1 MQHGGSHSKDPQTL
15 LVVKEKRLRPK
26 AIRPFPAQST
36 SVEERNP
43 LPGVAIRGGSPWESL
58 GFLALLCDFEPFGST
73 SWRAGLPT
81 HDIAHVLGMQV
92 KSRTIAESSMR
103 FSGVYCHSFAD
114 CHKCRHPRAGSL
126 FQAAHMHEGSY
137 WQYVTQALL
146 TGDLRLQ
153 IVMKYESFWF
163 RNMESESFICLWKM
177 SLHTQE
183 NSHYN

>member
-15 LVVKEKRLRPK
+15 LTVKEKWLRPK

-36 SVEERNP
+36 SVEEGNP
-43 LPGVAIRGGSPWESL
+43 LPGVAIRGVAPGSLWASSPSCVTSSHSARPHDELDSWLTIYPTSLGCRLNRVPYAESL
-58 GFLALLCDFEPFGST
+58 
-73 SWRAGLPT
+73 
-81 HDIAHVLGMQV
+81 MQF
-92 KSRTIAESSMR
+92 SR
-103 FSGVYCHSFAD
+103 VYCHSFAD